1 MRYVRPEGGAAPKS
15 RCLAKRR
22 RPRAPRV
29 LGPILHLR
37 RRQEGSEPMITSTE
51 IRAANVLIVDDDEDN
66 VLPLEEIVCGAG
78 YSSVARSAQ
87 ARS

>member
-1 MRYVRPEGGAAPKS
+1 MPPIRYVRPEGGAAPKS
-15 RCLAKRR
+15 RYLAKRR
-22 RPRAPRV
+22 RPRAPWI

-51 IRAANVLIVDDDEDN
+51 ICAANVLIVDDNEDN
-66 VLPLEEIVCGAG
+66 VLLLKEIFCGAG
-78 YSSVARSAQ
+78 YSSVA